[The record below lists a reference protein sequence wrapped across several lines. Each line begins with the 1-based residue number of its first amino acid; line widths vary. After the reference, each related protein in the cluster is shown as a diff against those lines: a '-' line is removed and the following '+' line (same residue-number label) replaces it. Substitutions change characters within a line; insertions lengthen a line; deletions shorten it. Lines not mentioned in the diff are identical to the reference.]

1 MNIKRRRSKW
11 KSTVVTSRRKPQ
23 ETNGNENNLE
33 SKKSSLSIFL
43 FLVFLLFFPFF
54 TICCFFHHRQK
65 RSKGEEQKAIFR
77 QVENDKRR
85 KELAYYLRSQNEKVK
100 THQFFLPSIPVSY
113 FFYFLFFIFRKHH
126 KPQAHVP
133 VKPVWMGT
141 RIWHPPPPRATS
153 TSPLLGATVIN
164 GKYSYPQLKAIVH
177 LYRYLIRIKV
187 VNGTV
192 QQREAKARDLCGVGQ
207 ISNTNPCMIII

>member
-113 FFYFLFFIFRKHH
+113 FFYFLSLGNTTSHKHTF
-126 KPQAHVP
+126 PSSQYG
-133 VKPVWMGT
+133 WG
-141 RIWHPPPPRATS
+141 REYGI
-153 TSPLLGATVIN
+153 PLLLG
-164 GKYSYPQLKAIVH
+164 QQVH
-177 LYRYLIRIKV
+177 LLSW
-187 VNGTV
+187 
-192 QQREAKARDLCGVGQ
+192 ARLW
-207 ISNTNPCMIII
+207 